1 MGGQSM
7 TKRWYGV
14 SDAKLLKL
22 DEEETA
28 YFFIEWYNRAHQKG
42 YSAESIEPEELERLY
57 PAFRSWLRYKNNQ
70 LLKNDDATIRRMG
83 EYVIR
88 LENIIR
94 VSKLREAP
102 LSRMDVWRWYWRVF
116 AGIIRRDHDS
126 NRRIE
131 FAREYC
137 SLPRIV
143 RWRFRKFKLWYEVQ
157 VAFWLGEE
165 WSPGYGSYASRWEKT
180 KVRMTGF
187 VRRKAYALRMGF
199 VTREIERWKKAYSA
213 AHKKALEKW
222 KSGKGPKP

>member
-7 TKRWYGV
+7 TKRWYGMSYV
-14 SDAKLLKL
+14 KLLKL

-28 YFFIEWYNRAHQKG
+28 YSFIEWYNRAHQKG

-70 LLKNDDATIRRMG
+70 FLRNDDATIRRMS

-102 LSRMDVWRWYWRVF
+102 MTRMDVWRWYWRVF

-143 RWRFRKFKLWYEVQ
+143 RWRFRRFKLRYEAQ
-157 VAFWLGEE
+157 VEFWLGDG
-165 WSPGYGSYASRWEKT
+165 WSPVCWSNTSLWEKT
-180 KVRMTGF
+180 RVKMTGF
-187 VRRKAYALRMGF
+187 VRRKAYAIRMGF
-199 VTREIERWKKAYSA
+199 VTREIERWMR